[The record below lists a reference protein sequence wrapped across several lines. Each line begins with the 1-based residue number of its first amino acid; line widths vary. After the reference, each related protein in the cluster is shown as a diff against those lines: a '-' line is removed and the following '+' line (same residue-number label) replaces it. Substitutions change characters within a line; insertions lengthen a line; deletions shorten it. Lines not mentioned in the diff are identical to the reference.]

1 MSLGEKSQA
10 ATVFPIWHWTTFVR
24 WPTYNNNSFLYVV
37 FQQIFVESTM
47 FKTSCFELNVWR
59 VNLYSSSRKNTFPKD
74 FARIGTRSSTSFWD
88 QKVLGF
94 WFFTDVRAHLSV
106 RGPYAPHT
114 PQWEPLVEG
123 PSHNLMWIGLGQMTA
138 TDTSKLPARYWCK
151 HKGQLKI

>member
-24 WPTYNNNSFLYVV
+24 WPTHNNNSFLYVV

-47 FKTSCFELNVWR
+47 FKASCFELNVWR

-94 WFFTDVRAHLSV
+94 GFFTDVRAHLSV

-114 PQWEPLVEG
+114 PQWEPLLRG
-123 PSHNLMWIGLGQMTA
+123 PLTTWCELVWDKWLQLTPPNFQQDIGVNTRA
-138 TDTSKLPARYWCK
+138 T
-151 HKGQLKI
+151 